1 MKTRIS
7 DKVYQAIEQERHQK
21 EVEFVAKKD
30 ANWIKT
36 HLAGV
41 HEKRGFDSY
50 KKLLDDVAIYYGKE
64 NEKKSRVRQNYED
77 AERCYLAIYDELI
90 K

>member
-1 MKTRIS
+1 MKTRQS
-7 DKVYQAIEQERHQK
+7 DKVYQSTGPDRHQK

-41 HEKRGFDSY
+41 HEKRGFLAY
-50 KKLLDDVAIYYGKE
+50 KKLRDDVAKIWKR
-64 NEKKSRVRQNYED
+64 K
-77 AERCYLAIYDELI
+77 
-90 K
+90 

>member
-1 MKTRIS
+1 MKTRQS
-7 DKVYQAIEQERHQK
+7 DKAYQLTEQERHQK

-41 HEKRGFDSY
+41 QEKRGFLAY
-50 KKLLDDVAIYYGKE
+50 KKLRDDVAKIWKR
-64 NEKKSRVRQNYED
+64 K
-77 AERCYLAIYDELI
+77 
-90 K
+90 

>member
-1 MKTRIS
+1 MKTRLS
-7 DKVYQAIEQERHQK
+7 DKVYQSTETDRHKK

-41 HEKRGFDSY
+41 HEKRGFSAY
-50 KKLLDDVAIYYGKE
+50 KKLRDDVAKIW
-64 NEKKSRVRQNYED
+64 KK
-77 AERCYLAIYDELI
+77 
-90 K
+90 